1 MSRKVVR
8 QHTIVERLRQQI
20 VESHLPP
27 GSRLPTRNEL
37 EGKFKA
43 SLMTVQRALAFL
55 EAEGFVCSRGRNG
68 TFVADYPP
76 HLWCYA
82 LVFPHHPTRE
92 GHWVRFWTALSH
104 EASRIQHLSQRQF
117 ACYYDMDAP
126 AKSDDFPKL
135 ESAIVNQRT
144 AGVIFPVT
152 PTRFDG
158 TLVLD
163 TPDLPRVGVMDRP
176 YHGVPAVSLD
186 SHAFVDRSLDYFVAR
201 GRKRVAALMVPGHA
215 GDYMDHFRR
224 DCQQRGLEHRSWWLQ
239 VSAQAA
245 AKWSANMVELL
256 LRGAPG
262 ERPDALM
269 VSDDNLVEHASAGV
283 IASGLRTPDDL
294 DVVGHCNFPWPAASV
309 LPIKRLGFDAHE
321 VLARCVEIIDL
332 QRQGKPVA
340 ERTVVPP
347 RFEDELALSALTT
360 VLPFKELSPAK

>member
-1 MSRKVVR
+1 MVR
-8 QHTIVERLRQQI
+8 QQTIVERLRAQI
-20 VESHLPP
+20 IQSRFPP

-55 EAEGFVCSRGRNG
+55 ESEGFVCSRGRNG
-68 TFVADYPP
+68 TFVSDFPP

-104 EASRIQHLSQRQF
+104 EASRIQHLSRRQF
-117 ACYYDMDAP
+117 ACYHDMETP
-126 AKSDDFPKL
+126 QKSDDYPKL

-163 TPDLPRVGVMDRP
+163 APDLPRVGVMDRP
-176 YHGVPAVSLD
+176 YKGVPAVSLD
-186 SHAFVDRSLDYFVAR
+186 SRAFVDRALDYFQSR
-201 GRKRVAALMVPGHA
+201 GRKKIAALMVPGHA
-215 GDYMDHFRR
+215 GDYMDYFRR
-224 DCQQRGLEHRSWWLQ
+224 GCQLRGLEHRPWWLQ
-239 VSAQAA
+239 VTAQACAQFA
-245 AKWSANMVELL
+245 ANATHLL
-256 LRGAPG
+256 LRGADG
-262 ERPDALM
+262 ERPDALI
-269 VSDDNLVEHASAGV
+269 VTDDNLVEHASAGIV
-283 IASGLRTPDDL
+283 AAGVRTPDDL

-309 LPIKRLGFDAHE
+309 LPVKRLGFDARE
-321 VLARCVEIIDL
+321 VLLRCVEIIDA
-332 QRQGKPVA
+332 QRQGKPVT

-347 RFEDELALSALTT
+347 RFEEEL
-360 VLPFKELSPAK
+360 VPAAVSV